1 MDRVDDDAIL
11 APVAPKA
18 GTGQREGYATALAQL
33 WSGLS
38 RTLAQLDAVAER
50 PDADGLMSLPA
61 LQYRLHVAAELLAG
75 TPPPNGAEAAHEEL
89 LGALR
94 DARDLTGDVVDR
106 GAGPAL
112 VPQWRVALFR
122 VRLARS
128 QLLTP
133 PAPDAAEVVAAEDD
147 VELEPPALVA
157 PILAL
162 TCALLGSVGVV
173 VGALLGPWPLWVAG
187 LALVGASPLV
197 LRR

>member
-1 MDRVDDDAIL
+1 M
-11 APVAPKA
+11 APKA
-18 GTGQREGYATALAQL
+18 GTGQREGYATALDQL
-33 WSGLS
+33 WTGLA

-50 PDADGLMSLPA
+50 PDGDGLMSLPA

-75 TPPPNGAEAAHEEL
+75 TAPPDGAEAAHEEL
-89 LGALR
+89 LEALR
-94 DARDLTGDVVDR
+94 DARDLTGDVAER

-128 QLLTP
+128 QLLAP
-133 PAPDAAEVVAAEDD
+133 PAPDVADVRSADVD
-147 VELEPPALVA
+147 VELAPPGLVA

-162 TCALLGSVGVV
+162 TCALVGSVGVV

-197 LRR
+197 FRR